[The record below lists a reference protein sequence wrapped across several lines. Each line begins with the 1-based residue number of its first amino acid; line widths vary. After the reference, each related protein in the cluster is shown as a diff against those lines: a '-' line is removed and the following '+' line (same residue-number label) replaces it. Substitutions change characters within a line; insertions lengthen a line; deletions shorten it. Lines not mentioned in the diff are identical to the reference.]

1 VRGTDGGELIR
12 KYLLIASVMLVA
24 CGGDATEETVDP
36 NAASINVQGFSF
48 GQTPAVTA
56 GETINIINQDSTRH
70 TFTSPEDAWDEVN
83 LPGNSTT
90 AFTVPDAL
98 TPGSYLFIC
107 AVHPDSMGGR
117 LTVEG

>member
-1 VRGTDGGELIR
+1 MIR
-12 KYLLIASVMLVA
+12 KYLLIASVMLVS
-24 CGGDATEETVDP
+24 CGGDTTGETVDP

-56 GETINIINQDSTRH
+56 GKTINIINQDSTRH
-70 TFTSPEDAWDEVN
+70 TFTSPEDAWEQVN
-83 LPGNSTT
+83 LAGNSTS
-90 AFTVPDAL
+90 AFTVPASL
-98 TPGSYLFIC
+98 APGSYPFIC